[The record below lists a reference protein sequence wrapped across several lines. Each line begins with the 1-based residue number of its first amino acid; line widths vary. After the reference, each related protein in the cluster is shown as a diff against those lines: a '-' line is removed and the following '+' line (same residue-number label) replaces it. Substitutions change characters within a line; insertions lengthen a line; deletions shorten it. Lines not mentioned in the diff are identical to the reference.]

1 MTKKEW
7 NEYIKNADL
16 TADERTIREY
26 ARVYFEMK
34 EEYKQKRYNRVLGAS
49 SLILIL
55 AGVVSITYNIINLFI
70 IH

>member
-7 NEYIKNADL
+7 NEYIKNVDL

-26 ARVYFEMK
+26 ARAYLEMK
-34 EEYKQKRYNRVLGAS
+34 EEYKQKKYNRILGAT
-49 SLILIL
+49 SLILMI